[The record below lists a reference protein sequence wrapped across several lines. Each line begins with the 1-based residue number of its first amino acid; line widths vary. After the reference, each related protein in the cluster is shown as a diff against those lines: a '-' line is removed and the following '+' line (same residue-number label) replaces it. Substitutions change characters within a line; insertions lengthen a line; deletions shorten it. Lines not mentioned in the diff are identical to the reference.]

1 LIYIKRRAQLFP
13 RPTLPSWGH
22 AWTRVALGRDD
33 GDRRGHDRK
42 GESCLNGLLDGT
54 RVPASATG
62 VLAVDLGALGRN
74 YDTLRERVGPAEC
87 AAVVKADG
95 YGVGAT
101 QVATALSAK
110 GCRTFFVAT
119 LDEAQTLRA
128 AIPDAA
134 IYVLDG
140 LFPGSAAEFAAH
152 RLRPVLDDMAE
163 IEEWAGFCRA
173 GEKKLPAAIHID
185 TGMNRLGLKTAD
197 RRRLLDRPEW
207 LSGFEV
213 SLLMSHLA
221 CADTPAHSK
230 NRRQRDEF
238 AAFAAALPAAPL
250 SLANSAGIF
259 LGPDF
264 GFDLVRPGIA
274 LYGGN
279 PFTGLANPMEPV
291 IRLYG
296 RIIQLGEAAPGE
308 TVGYGAALTLERPT
322 RYVTVAVGYADGYF
336 RALGSKDGRKGAT
349 AHLDG
354 RPLPI
359 LGRVSMDLIVFD
371 ITDLPPDCARRGG
384 FVELIGP
391 EFTVDD
397 AGELAGT
404 MAYEILTSLGSR
416 YLRVY
421 TQADGGGGAS
431 KDHRHGKDRA

>member
-1 LIYIKRRAQLFP
+1 
-13 RPTLPSWGH
+13 
-22 AWTRVALGRDD
+22 
-33 GDRRGHDRK
+33 
-42 GESCLNGLLDGT
+42 
-54 RVPASATG
+54 
-62 VLAVDLGALGRN
+62 
-74 YDTLRERVGPAEC
+74 
-87 AAVVKADG
+87 VKADG
-95 YGVGAT
+95 YGVGAV
-101 QVATALSAK
+101 QVAAALSAK

-128 AIPDAA
+128 ALPGAA

-140 LFPGSAAEFAAH
+140 LFPDSAAEFAAH
-152 RLRPVLDDMAE
+152 GLRPVLGDMAG
-163 IEEWAGFCRA
+163 IEEWADCCRA

-185 TGMNRLGLKTAD
+185 TGMNRLGLKAAD
-197 RRRLLDRPEW
+197 RQRLLDRPEW
-207 LSGFEV
+207 LKDFNV
-213 SLLMSHLA
+213 SLVMSHLA
-221 CADTPAHSK
+221 CADTPADPK

-238 AAFAAALPAAPL
+238 AAFATALPAASS

-279 PFTGLANPMEPV
+279 PFTELANPMEPV

-296 RIIQLGEAAPGE
+296 RVIQLGEAAPGE

-322 RYVTVAVGYADGYF
+322 RYITVAVGYADGYF
-336 RALGSKDGRKGAT
+336 RAFGSANKRKGAT
-349 AHLDG
+349 AYLDG
-354 RPLPI
+354 QPLPI

-371 ITDLPPDCARRGG
+371 ITDLPPDCARRGS
-384 FVELIGP
+384 FIELIGP
-391 EFTVDD
+391 NFTVDD

-421 TQADGGGGAS
+421 TQADDGGGSS
-431 KDHRHGKDRA
+431 KDHRHGKDHA